1 MSKLIRPFHT
11 WSIAQQ
17 PHTAPHHQ
25 QGPGRAGCSL
35 GEQGMELTKAEQ
47 AGRAEMAAAAMQSG
61 SPNPA
66 KLLPLG
72 AIQESLLLY
81 SRKQHTACFCT
92 VLHPALKPN
101 AEHGDQQF
109 PGNVRCIQA
118 GQETC
123 LGQGVTQ
130 RRGWSRR
137 CRGQSSWVRHELRF
151 VLSQVART
159 QKRWLT
165 APATPR
171 SQVTAPQCHLGHRAD
186 PRGIGC
192 QARQG
197 SRGTSSPG

>member
-25 QGPGRAGCSL
+25 QGPGQAGCSL

-47 AGRAEMAAAAMQSG
+47 AGRAEMAAAAMQSS

-92 VLHPALKPN
+92 VLHLPSSK
-101 AEHGDQQF
+101 
-109 PGNVRCIQA
+109 NVQ
-118 GQETC
+118 
-123 LGQGVTQ
+123 QGVPSAHLPLLANGGSEQ
-130 RRGWSRR
+130 F
-137 CRGQSSWVRHELRF
+137 H
-151 VLSQVART
+151 
-159 QKRWLT
+159 T
-165 APATPR
+165 AQEALVQHKCCSDFPPTP
-171 SQVTAPQCHLGHRAD
+171 
-186 PRGIGC
+186 
-192 QARQG
+192 
-197 SRGTSSPG
+197 